1 MTFLSI
7 MLLPFLE
14 CLILVGIHSY
24 LGLHVIRRQ
33 IIFIDLTLAQLAAM
47 GTSIAFIFG
56 FEPFQ
61 FRTFLISFL
70 AALLGGIIF
79 SFTRQKEKEGVP
91 QEGIIGLGFAISAS
105 LSVLI
110 LDKFATG
117 TEHMKDIFMGNI
129 LWVRKEEFFK
139 AFIIYSIIGFIFAIF
154 HKKFLLVSEN
164 IEEAKKEGLSIFFW
178 DVLFY
183 GLFALVITTS
193 VEVAGVFLVFT
204 FLITPALMAVQGTKS
219 FLFQLLI
226 GWSAGIFASLF
237 GLIVSYLFDLPSG
250 PSVVVIYGIILVL
263 WSFFIKFFKKKN
275 GRGVK
280 SSPF

>member
-47 GTSIAFIFG
+47 GSSIAFILG
-56 FEPFQ
+56 FKPFQ
-61 FRTFLISFL
+61 FATFLISFFT
-70 AALLGGIIF
+70 ALFGGTIF
-79 SFTRQKEKEGVP
+79 SLTRQKEKEWVP

-110 LDKFATG
+110 LDKFAKG

-129 LWVRKEEFFK
+129 LWVRKEEFLK
-139 AFIIYSIIGFIFAIF
+139 AFFLYLIIGFIFAIF
-154 HKKFLLVSEN
+154 HKKFLILSEN
-164 IEEAKKEGLSIFFW
+164 LEEARKMGIKTFLW
-178 DVLFY
+178 DFLFY

-204 FLITPALMAVQGTKS
+204 FLITPALIAVQTTKNFS
-219 FLFQLLI
+219 LQLSI
-226 GWSAGIFASLF
+226 GWLAGIFASFL
-237 GLIVSYLFDLPSG
+237 GLTISYIFDFPSS
-250 PSVVVIYGIILVL
+250 PSVVVVYGLILIL
-263 WSFFIKFFKKKN
+263 WSFLIKFF
-275 GRGVK
+275 RK
-280 SSPF
+280 SHP

>member
-1 MTFLSI
+1 

-47 GTSIAFIFG
+47 GASIAFICG

-61 FRTFLISFL
+61 FKTFFISFL
-70 AALLGGIIF
+70 TALSGGIIF
-79 SFTRQKEKEGVP
+79 SLTRQKENGGVP

-110 LDKFATG
+110 LDKFAKG

-129 LWVRKEEFFK
+129 LWVRKEEFIK
-139 AFIIYSIIGFIFAIF
+139 ALIIYLIIGIIFKIF
-154 HKKFLLVSEN
+154 HKKFLIVSED
-164 IEEAKKEGLSIFFW
+164 IEEAKKRGLSILFW
-178 DVLFY
+178 DILFY

-204 FLITPALMAVQGTKS
+204 FLITPALMAVQVTKNFS
-219 FLFQLLI
+219 KQLLI
-226 GWSAGIFASLF
+226 GWIAGTIASLL
-237 GLIVSYLFDLPSG
+237 GLIFSYVFDFPSG
-250 PSVVVIYGIILVL
+250 PAVVVTYGLILVF
-263 WSFFIKFFKKKN
+263 WSFFLYFIGKKKTLGKFF
-275 GRGVK
+275 
-280 SSPF
+280 

>member
-1 MTFLSI
+1 MNFTSI

-47 GTSIAFIFG
+47 GASVAFLLG

-61 FRTFLISFL
+61 FKTFLISFSV
-70 AALLGGIIF
+70 ALMGGIIF
-79 SFTRQKEKEGVP
+79 SLTRQKEKEGVP

-110 LDKFATG
+110 LNKFATG

-129 LWVRKEEFFK
+129 LWVRKEDFFK
-139 AFIIYSIIGFIFAIF
+139 AFIIYLVIGFIFGIF
-154 HKKFLLVSEN
+154 HKKFLLISEN
-164 IEEAKKEGLSIFFW
+164 IEEAKIKGYSTFFW
-178 DVLFY
+178 DLIFY

-204 FLITPALMAVQGTKS
+204 FLITPALMAVQATKN
-219 FLFQLLI
+219 FPKQLLI
-226 GWSAGIFASLF
+226 GWLAGTFASLL
-237 GLIVSYLFDLPSG
+237 GLSISYIFDLPSG
-250 PSVVVIYGIILVL
+250 PSVVVIYGLLLVL
-263 WSFFIKFFKKKN
+263 WSFGLKFFKK
-275 GRGVK
+275 
-280 SSPF
+280 

>member
-47 GTSIAFIFG
+47 GTSIALIIG
-56 FEPFQ
+56 YEPFQ
-61 FRTFLISFL
+61 FKTFLISFL

-79 SFTRQKEKEGVP
+79 SLTRQKEREGVP

-110 LDKFATG
+110 LDKFAQG

-129 LWVRKEEFFK
+129 LWVRKEEFLK
-139 AFIIYSIIGFIFAIF
+139 ALIIYLIIGLIFTIF
-154 HKKFLLVSEN
+154 HKKFLLLSEN
-164 IEEAKKEGLSIFFW
+164 LEEAKEKGLNIFLW

-204 FLITPALMAVQGTKS
+204 FLITPALMAVQATKN
-219 FLFQLLI
+219 FPIQLII
-226 GWSAGIFASLF
+226 GWIAGTFASLL
-237 GLIVSYLFDLPSG
+237 GLTISYIFDFPSG
-250 PSVVVIYGIILVL
+250 PSVVVVYGLILIL
-263 WSFFIKFFKKKN
+263 WSFLIKFIKK
-275 GRGVK
+275 
-280 SSPF
+280 